1 MVLNRQAL
9 ESKLLQQLLAH
20 PQLNFKIWSDEE
32 LLQSIRQTLQQR
44 SSHRLLRRKTTE
56 PAVTVGKELWI
67 FAYGSLIWNPIF
79 NYSDR
84 LSVIVEG
91 WQRHFCLLAP
101 VGRGTIDNP
110 GLILGLE
117 ANQKTFCQ
125 GIAYRLPID
134 ENLESELLLL
144 WRREMVV
151 GSYIPTWI
159 TGRNINQSLGDLS
172 TDKIE
177 MLAFTVNPE
186 HSVYVKNLS
195 TQTIVESLAT
205 AQGSL
210 GTCAEY
216 LSNTVQGLLAAEI
229 EDKELI
235 ELDALVKSRQQDL
248 LKTNILN

>member
-32 LLQSIRQTLQQR
+32 LLQSIRSTLQQR
-44 SSHRLLRRKTTE
+44 SS
-56 PAVTVGKELWI
+56 KELWI
-67 FAYGSLIWNPIF
+67 FAYGSLIWNPLF
-79 NYSDR
+79 DYSDR
-84 LSVIVEG
+84 RYVMAEG

-159 TGRNINQSLGDLS
+159 TGRNINQSLGDLA
-172 TDKIE
+172 TDEIE
-177 MLAFTVNPE
+177 MLAFTVNPH
-186 HSVYVKNLS
+186 HSVYVNNLA
-195 TQTIVESLAT
+195 TQTVVESLAT
-205 AQGSL
+205 AQGIL
-210 GTCAEY
+210 GTSAEY
-216 LSNTVQGLLAAEI
+216 LCNTVQGLLAAGI
-229 EDKELI
+229 EDRALI
-235 ELDALVKSRQQDL
+235 ELDTLVKSRQQKL
-248 LKTNILN
+248 LKNTKRSI